1 MARFHFRL
9 ERILAVRRH
18 EEDHERLK
26 FGQAMRLK
34 LDCEMKLAEAR
45 ERIRA
50 AMEQAAL
57 VTAGYPTIDDLVRS
71 HEYRLALFRREAEA
85 QRSVED
91 AAVALELQRLRLV
104 EARRRRRALE
114 LLREKKWRDWRHE
127 EEERDQ
133 QELDEIG
140 LMNFIKRANEEAE
153 AMEIG
158 GGSGNAGGTQGAY
171 LGLDAGVSGS
181 EGFRGA

>member
-9 ERILAVRRH
+9 ERVLSVRRH
-18 EEDHERLK
+18 EEDRERLK

-34 LDCEMKLAEAR
+34 LACEMKLAEVR
-45 ERIRA
+45 ERIVA
-50 AMEQAAL
+50 AVDQAARI
-57 VTAGYPTIDDLVRS
+57 TAGRPTVDDLVRS
-71 HEYRLALFRREAEA
+71 HEYRLALLRREAEA
-85 QRSVED
+85 ERSVED
-91 AAVALELQRLRLV
+91 AAVALEQQRLKLV

-140 LMNFIKRANEEAE
+140 LMNFIKQANEEAE
-153 AMEIG
+153 RAESVGRLPLAPLVADG
-158 GGSGNAGGTQGAY
+158 GESFHGA
-171 LGLDAGVSGS
+171 
-181 EGFRGA
+181 